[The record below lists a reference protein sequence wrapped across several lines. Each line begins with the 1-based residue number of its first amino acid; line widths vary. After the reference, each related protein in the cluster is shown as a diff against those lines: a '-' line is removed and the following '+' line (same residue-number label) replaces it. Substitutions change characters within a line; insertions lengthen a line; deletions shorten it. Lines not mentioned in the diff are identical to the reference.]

1 MSKYCWTTLLA
12 TDDYVWGVIG
22 LHYSL
27 QRVETDYPLIV
38 IATDN
43 LSQETF
49 DILKKA
55 NIQYRIFPYKEFII
69 QEDDYT
75 HYSCTINKFYAWTFT
90 EYEKVGFID
99 ADVLINL
106 NIDFFFRFPAFCS
119 CQYYY
124 PKNTGVNRS
133 SGIYSFMFILEP
145 DKQFAEKVFNEC
157 RHLMDDESVL
167 DQFFFFNL
175 NYLNHWLPDDIALFF
190 HDMNREKYW
199 DKYEL
204 YHIEKVKYFVRK
216 QLYHYILQRI
226 NYHSNFVGLDIGVIY
241 DDDLRSEENKILLDE
256 LTRDR

>member
-12 TDDYVWGVIG
+12 TDNYVWGVIG

-49 DILKKA
+49 NLLEKVG
-55 NIQYRIFPYKEFII
+55 IQYKIFPYKEFIM
-69 QEDDYT
+69 QEDTYT

-124 PKNTGVNRS
+124 PKINGVNRVQ
-133 SGIYSFMFILEP
+133 GVYSFIFILNP
-145 DKQFAEKVFNEC
+145 DESFAERIFEEFKNC
-157 RHLMDDESVL
+157 LDDEQVL
-167 DQFFFFNL
+167 DYFFFANSD
-175 NYLNHWLPDDIALFF
+175 YLNHWLPNDISLFF
-190 HDMNREKYW
+190 HDLNRDKYW
-199 DKYEL
+199 DRYEL

-216 QLYHYILQRI
+216 QLYYYILDRI
-226 NYHSNFVGLDIGVIY
+226 NYSSKYVGLDVGVIY
-241 DDDLRSEENKILLDE
+241 DDDLRAEQNKELLDQ
-256 LTRDR
+256 LTRN